1 MAAVTMSG
9 SFKVQIQ
16 ALTGITIT
24 SSTEVSETDINNFL
38 SQGLRDVVGN
48 VAKYKP
54 QDLHQFAD
62 STTGAITNAGRTVA
76 SGIVVN
82 VWRADGTSATNL
94 NQCMQIN
101 ASLKHRAADEE
112 SLHYRSTKNPAYYWE
127 NEFVYILPA
136 PSDSGVNKGVVSYV
150 QYDSL
155 VHNATNPEFL
165 SEEYWPLVSLYAAI
179 KQLEAYRAFYIT
191 TEEDVELA
199 AGLDT
204 NIALLKAKYDGAF
217 ITQAPQGA
225 QQ

>member
-1 MAAVTMSG
+1 MST
-9 SFKVQIQ
+9 SFANQIS
-16 ALTGITIT
+16 AMTGIAIGV
-24 SSTEVSETDINNFL
+24 STEITQDEISYFL
-38 SQGLRDVVGN
+38 KEGLRDVVNN
-48 VAKYKP
+48 VSKTKP
-54 QDLHQFAD
+54 HDLHLFGG
-62 STTGAITNAGRTVA
+62 STDVSNS
-76 SGIVVN
+76 SGLEVKSGKVLN